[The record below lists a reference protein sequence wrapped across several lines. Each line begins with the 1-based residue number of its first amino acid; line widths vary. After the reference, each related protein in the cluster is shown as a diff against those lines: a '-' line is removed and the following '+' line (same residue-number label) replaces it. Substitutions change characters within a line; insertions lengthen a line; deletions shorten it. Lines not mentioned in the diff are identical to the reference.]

1 MHHKSWWK
9 ARHLNVPTQCTAKSN
24 APMQGTPKTQHIYSV
39 QHVEPIKTGY
49 KGDFQN
55 VKKKIN

>member
-1 MHHKSWWK
+1 
-9 ARHLNVPTQCTAKSN
+9 
-24 APMQGTPKTQHIYSV
+24 MQGTPKTQHIYSV